1 MKLTPALQMTIRITA
16 LLELILGIVFWT
28 GNAHA
33 LIRGHILIGG
43 LLTLAMFVLIYQAYR
58 AEISNLL
65 VLFSAVW
72 AFGLSVWGLAQ
83 DRIFPEAY
91 LWLAQVLH
99 LLCALG
105 AIGLAEILGG
115 KIRKKSVV

>member
-1 MKLTPALQMTIRITA
+1 MKLHPALLMTVRAAGLI
-16 LLELILGIVFWT
+16 ELILGIVFWT

-33 LIRGHILIGG
+33 LIRGHILIGV
-43 LLTLAMFVLIYQAYR
+43 LLTLAFFAIVYMAYHAGIARWLVVLSVI
-58 AEISNLL
+58 
-65 VLFSAVW
+65 W
-72 AFGLSVWGLAQ
+72 AFGLPIWGLMQ

-105 AIGLAEILGG
+105 AIGLAEILGVQ
-115 KIRKKSVV
+115 IRKKSA